1 MDFLILWALF
11 LLAASGLAFLLERRT
26 EKETYLYMKFI
37 FYACLGAVS
46 FPVYDIQLP
55 LGIIV
60 FLIVLH
66 PKKNSRY
73 KRYMALFGFLFF
85 LFQLFLGPFDA
96 GVLREETQQIGR
108 VAITDDSFDSFL
120 AQIERRV
127 GEDGLRLE
135 QSQLMFDQGGNLRN
149 ASFEMLVQTPKRF
162 IRYDVSYQELTGAIS
177 YRPREELATK
187 SLTSYY
193 QKLIDASQSFETLR
207 KVSMHEILHDSKTP
221 YIEMDLDGLY
231 ETFSLQ
237 DATVFLI
244 DDEGK
249 LIPYVNTGDD
259 VLANAIRLTYLRSDG
274 QSLRDKTILLY
285 NYSFETS
292 RRKGVVR

>member
-1 MDFLILWALF
+1 
-11 LLAASGLAFLLERRT
+11 
-26 EKETYLYMKFI
+26 MKFI

-55 LGIIV
+55 LGIII

-96 GVLREETQQIGR
+96 GTLREETQQIGR

-120 AQIERRV
+120 NQIERRV
-127 GEDGLRLE
+127 GEDGLRME
-135 QSQLMFDQGGNLRN
+135 QSRLMFDRGGNLRN
-149 ASFEMLVQTPKRF
+149 ASFEMLVETPKRF
-162 IRYDVSYQELTGAIS
+162 IRYDVSYQELTGTIS
-177 YRPREELATK
+177 YRPREELTTK

-193 QKLIDASQSFETLR
+193 QKLIDANQSFETLR
-207 KVSMHEILHDSKTP
+207 KLSIHEILHDSKTP
-221 YIEMDLDGLY
+221 YVEMDLDGLY

-259 VLANAIRLTYLRSDG
+259 VLANAVRLTYYRSDG
-274 QSLRDKTILLY
+274 QSLRNKTILLY